1 MNPRSEAVVSVFP
14 RTLRRA
20 GMTVNDVH
28 KRLKEMVI
36 VYRIKPGERVNE
48 GELAEELDVSR
59 TPLREAL
66 HRLVAE
72 NMLTLVPNRGFYG
85 RQLERQEVFDLYELR
100 GAIEL
105 ASVNLALQRATHE
118 DIVLTRDAWIDVMQH
133 TAAMST
139 YQLLEADE
147 QFHLSIAR
155 LSGNQEIAKSL
166 QAVNARIHYFRW
178 SDLEGRSKAM
188 EEEHLALLDALLRR
202 DAPLCRDVISGHVAH
217 RMEDIVQFIQRSVVR
232 LYAGHV

>member
-1 MNPRSEAVVSVFP
+1 MNLKVEPIPIARPRQI
-14 RTLRRA
+14 RRS

-36 VYRIKPGERVNE
+36 TYQIKPGERINE
-48 GELAEELDVSR
+48 GAVADELEVSR

-105 ASVNLALQRATHE
+105 ASVNLALQRANQ
-118 DIVLTRDAWIDVMQH
+118 DDLLRARNAWQGVMQR
-133 TAAMST
+133 ASILST

-155 LSGNQEIAKSL
+155 LSGNQEIANTL

-178 SDLEGRSKAM
+178 SDLEGKSRAM
-188 EEEHLALLDALLRR
+188 EEEHLALLDGLLQRN
-202 DAPLCRDVISGHVAH
+202 APLCSSIISGHVER
-217 RMEDIVQFIQRSVVR
+217 RMEDIIQFIQRSVVR
-232 LYAGHV
+232 MYAGDL